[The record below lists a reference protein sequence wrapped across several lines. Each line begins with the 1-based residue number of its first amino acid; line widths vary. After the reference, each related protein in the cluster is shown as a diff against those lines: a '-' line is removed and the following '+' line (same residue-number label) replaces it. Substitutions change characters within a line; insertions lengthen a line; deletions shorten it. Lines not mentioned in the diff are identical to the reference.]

1 MYPLGGYVYHGAFSD
16 HGGKKWTS
24 RQNDVTESDW
34 HWSLKWTMS
43 PGESVWVYRQL
54 HEMTQAAL
62 GAKLGSLSRQN
73 VSNMEHGHRPVS
85 KAVAKRLAELFNGSV
100 EKVI

>member
-1 MYPLGGYVYHGAFSD
+1 
-16 HGGKKWTS
+16 
-24 RQNDVTESDW
+24 
-34 HWSLKWTMS
+34 MS
-43 PGESVWVYRQL
+43 PGESVWVSRQL

-62 GAKLGSLSRQN
+62 GAKLGSFSRQN